1 MEPSARLR
9 DADRRRHEQ
18 LRRRGC
24 VARPHRRLR
33 RVVPEAGPHRRRGQS
48 TGTSVW
54 LAELVQA
61 RGDAR
66 RVRRRGACGGPS
78 QQVCRV
84 LHVRCVAALPPR
96 ALRPRAVYSR
106 VARYPYSLRVV

>member
-1 MEPSARLR
+1 MEPPPRLR

-18 LRRRGC
+18 LRRGGRM
-24 VARPHRRLR
+24 ARPHRRLR

-48 TGTSVW
+48 ARTGVR
-54 LAELVQA
+54 LAVLVQA

-66 RVRRRGACGGPS
+66 PGPRTTRPPL
-78 QQVCRV
+78 QVHRV
-84 LHVRCVAALPPR
+84 LHVRRVAALSLR

-106 VARYPYSLRVV
+106 VARYPHSFRVV